1 MSEKENKSSQDTALV
16 VQSNQ
21 NQLQTSELNHLERL
35 SEHFANSGLYGIGKQ
50 AASQCLIK
58 MLAGKA
64 WGIDP
69 FNAVAQIHIIQGKPT
84 LSAHLMAAIIKKSKK
99 YNYKV
104 VTHNKEVCLIHFF
117 ENNEFVGE
125 SEFSIKDAEQA
136 KLTGDK
142 KLYGLYPKNML
153 WSRAMSN
160 GAKWYCAELFGGSVY
175 DTEEIGQDNNN
186 QNSDYIDTEVEE
198 IKEDK
203 ESGAKK
209 ESFIT
214 SINKMNQVLA
224 ELGESFI
231 EENLSQLNLSQ
242 LKLSVDQ
249 KSSRMKE
256 LLINQLMKGLPED
269 QGLINTLNKE
279 SVMNLYKMYR
289 ELPKTKSSDN
299 QVIDA
304 QVETE

>member
-1 MSEKENKSSQDTALV
+1 MSEKPHQDTALA

-21 NQLQTSELNHLERL
+21 NQLQTNELNHLERL

-175 DTEEIGQDNNN
+175 DTEEMGQDNSSQNN
-186 QNSDYIDTEVEE
+186 DYIDTEVEE

-203 ESGAKK
+203 DSAKK
-209 ESFIT
+209 ENFIT
-214 SINKMNQVLA
+214 SINKMNQVLI
-224 ELGESFI
+224 ELGEPFI
-231 EENLSQLNLSQ
+231 EENLNQLNLSQ
-242 LKLSVDQ
+242 LKLSVD
-249 KSSRMKE
+249 KISYRMKV
-256 LLINQLMKGLPED
+256 LLISRLVEGLPHD
-269 QGLINTLNKE
+269 QDLVNSLTSK
-279 SVMNLYKMYR
+279 SVVELYKMWQN
-289 ELPKTKSSDN
+289 LPKAKTGN
-299 QVIDA
+299 TEQVIDA
-304 QVETE
+304 QVEVVE